1 MSYWASTVGGMSE
14 NETPQTHAK
23 VSAEASVADAL
34 VAPSPVAVD
43 PRRWVALIV
52 LLVATFMDAVDV
64 TVVNIAIPH
73 IQEDTGASTSQ
84 IQWVV
89 GGYALAFALGLITGG
104 RLGDLYGRKKVFLA
118 GVAGFT
124 LTSLICGIAEA
135 PEVLLAGRIAQ
146 GAAAALMVPQ
156 VLSIIHVSFPK
167 EERGKVFGIFGA
179 VSSLGVL
186 AGPLVGALLVESD
199 LFGMSWRPIF
209 LVNLPLGVTGLIAGA
224 VLIRE
229 SRAEQ
234 AARLDVGGMLLS
246 TGGLLC
252 LVLPLIQGRE
262 LGWPVWTYVMMAAS
276 VPVLALFVAYERRVI
291 ARGGSPLVV
300 LSLFTR
306 KSFSGGLGVQL
317 MFGLA
322 SGVFFLAWALYL
334 QLGLGFSPLKAG
346 LSGLPL
352 SLLLMVGAGVSMQV
366 LVPRFGRR
374 VLQAGALIAAAGMVL
389 FAWLTG
395 HYGADITLWQT
406 MLPLVPM
413 GIGMGL
419 IVAPLTDIILSEVP
433 HEHAGSASGLNNTT
447 VQLGQAVGTALSSL
461 IFFNQ
466 LGDDPVTQ
474 GAKMPDAFAHTLP
487 YVAAAFLTSFAL
499 LYAIPKR
506 AGHKSGDAGGSP
518 EGDKPGTPAEAA
530 DPALTR

>member
-1 MSYWASTVGGMSE
+1 MSE
-14 NETPQTHAK
+14 NKSQRTPAQT
-23 VSAEASVADAL
+23 VVTDAL
-34 VAPSPVAVD
+34 VNPSPAAVD

-52 LLVATFMDAVDV
+52 LLVAAFMDAVDV

-104 RLGDLYGRKKVFLA
+104 RLGDLFGRKKVFLI

-124 LTSLICGIAEA
+124 LTSLVCGIATA

-167 EERGKVFGIFGA
+167 EERGKVFGVFGA
-179 VSSLGVL
+179 VTALGVL
-186 AGPLVGALLVESD
+186 AGPLVGALLVEGD
-199 LFGMSWRPIF
+199 LFGMGWRPIF
-209 LVNLPLGVTGLIAGA
+209 LVNLPLGVLGLIVGA

-229 SRAEQ
+229 SKAEH

-246 TGGLLC
+246 VLGLLC

-262 LGWPVWTYVMMAAS
+262 LGWPVWTYVMPAAS
-276 VPVLALFVAYERRVI
+276 VPVLALFVAHERRVI

-300 LSLFTR
+300 LSLFNR

-317 MFGLA
+317 LFGLA
-322 SGVFFLAWALYL
+322 SGVFFLAWTLYL

-352 SLLLMVGAGVSMQV
+352 SLLLMAGAGVSMQI
-366 LVPRFGRR
+366 LVPRFGRA
-374 VLQAGALIAAAGMVL
+374 VLQAGALTAAAGMVL
-389 FAWLTG
+389 FAWLVG
-395 HYGADITLWQT
+395 HYGADIALWQA

-413 GIGMGL
+413 GVGMGL
-419 IVAPLTDIILSEVP
+419 IVAPLADIVLSEVP

-461 IFFNQ
+461 IFFNE
-466 LGDDPVTQ
+466 LGGDGNPVTQ
-474 GAKMPDAFAHTLP
+474 AAQTPDAFAHTLP
-487 YVAAAFLTSFAL
+487 YVAAAFFAAFAM
-499 LYAIPKR
+499 LYAMPRR
-506 AGHKSGDAGGSP
+506 AGRTDADGGAGAKSADDP
-518 EGDKPGTPAEAA
+518 VPADNLAAEEAA
-530 DPALTR
+530 AAR